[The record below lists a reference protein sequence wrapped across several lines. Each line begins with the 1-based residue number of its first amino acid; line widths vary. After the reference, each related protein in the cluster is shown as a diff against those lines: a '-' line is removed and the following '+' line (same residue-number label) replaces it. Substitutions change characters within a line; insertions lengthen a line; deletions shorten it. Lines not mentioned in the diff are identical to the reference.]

1 MAKRSNR
8 PEILSKRQLSR
19 REREERQKRLLYALV
34 GIAAFAVIA
43 VLGFGFY
50 QEYIV
55 KPASPVALVNG
66 KSIPT
71 RDYQQ
76 RVRYERFRL
85 ANQAA
90 MLQAQLS
97 QLDPTNEDEQFLV
110 QYFQQQIQQLQS
122 QSVSLPMQAL
132 DEMIEEE
139 LIRQEASRRGI
150 TVTSE
155 EVQEETEQV
164 FGYERNP
171 PTPVPTPTTLEGT
184 ATPTPAPTASVMTR
198 EEFEKNYNE
207 YVLVLR
213 QQVGMSEQ
221 AFRGLLE
228 MNVRRAKLQEVLA
241 EEVPTAGEQIHAR
254 HILVETEDEAKE
266 VLARLEAGEDFA
278 ALANELSQDTATED
292 GDLGW
297 FPRGQMVTA
306 FEEAA
311 FALES
316 GETSEPV
323 ETTFGWHII
332 QVLERDPDRPFDED
346 VLEQRKAA
354 ALSEWLAD
362 QSQSDGVER
371 YWSSDKVP
379 PR

>member
-8 PEILSKRQLSR
+8 PEILSRKQLSR

-34 GIAAFAVIA
+34 GMAAFAVIA

-50 QEYIV
+50 QEYIA
-55 KPASPVALVNG
+55 KPAAPVAVVND
-66 KSIPT
+66 KSIST

-76 RVRYERFRL
+76 RVRYERFQL
-85 ANQAA
+85 ANQVA

-122 QSVSLPMQAL
+122 QSATLPMQAL
-132 DEMIEEE
+132 DEMIDEE
-139 LIRQEASRRGI
+139 LIRQEAARRGI

-184 ATPTPAPTASVMTR
+184 ATPTPAPTAAAMTR
-198 EEFEKNYNE
+198 EEFEKNYTE

-213 QQVGMSEQ
+213 QQVGMSEE
-221 AFRGLLE
+221 AFRALLE
-228 MNVRRAKLQEVLA
+228 MNVLRTKLQEALA

-311 FALES
+311 FALEVGQIS
-316 GETSEPV
+316 DPI
-323 ETTFGWHII
+323 ETTYGWHII
-332 QVLERDPDRPFDED
+332 QLLERDPDRPFDEG

-362 QSQSDGVER
+362 QSQSDAVER

-379 PR
+379 PT

>member
-8 PEILSKRQLSR
+8 PEILTKKQLSR

-34 GIAAFAVIA
+34 SIAAIAAIA
-43 VLGFGFY
+43 VLGYGLY
-50 QEYIV
+50 QEYV
-55 KPASPVALVNG
+55 AKPASPVAVVNG

-76 RVRYERFRL
+76 RVRYERLLL

-97 QLDPTNEDEQFLV
+97 QLDPTDEDQQFLV
-110 QYFQQQIQQLQS
+110 QYFQQQIQQVQS
-122 QSVSLPMQAL
+122 QSISLPMQAL
-132 DEMIEEE
+132 DEMIDEE
-139 LIRQEASRRGI
+139 LIRQEAGRRGI
-150 TVTSE
+150 IATSE

-184 ATPTPAPTASVMTR
+184 ATPTPAPTVAVMTR
-198 EEFEKNYNE
+198 EEFDKNYAE

-213 QQVGMSEQ
+213 QQIGMSEE
-221 AFRGLLE
+221 AFRALIE
-228 MNVRRAKLQEVLA
+228 MNVLRGKLQEALA
-241 EEVPTAGEQIHAR
+241 EEVPTSGEQIHAR
-254 HILVETEDEAKE
+254 HILVETEEEASE

-306 FEEAA
+306 FEDAA

-316 GETSEPV
+316 GQISDPI
-323 ETTFGWHII
+323 ETTFGWHVI
-332 QVLERDPDRPFDED
+332 QLVERNPDRPFGQD
-346 VLEQRKAA
+346 VLEQQKAA

-362 QSQSDGVER
+362 QSQSDAITR

-379 PR
+379 PQ